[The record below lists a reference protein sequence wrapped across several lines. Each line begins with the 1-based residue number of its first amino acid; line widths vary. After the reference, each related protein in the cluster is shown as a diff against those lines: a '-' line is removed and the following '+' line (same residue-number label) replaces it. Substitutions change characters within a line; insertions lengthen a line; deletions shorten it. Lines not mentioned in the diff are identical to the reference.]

1 MCEVQAGRRPRV
13 LATDVILDV
22 GTSLKVIGKSQLRLC
37 QAMTSGFRPIGR
49 LFAQK

>member
-22 GTSLKVIGKSQLRLC
+22 GTSLKVIWTYRDTSC
-37 QAMTSGFRPIGR
+37 QDTPNFGFHCVEG
-49 LFAQK
+49 